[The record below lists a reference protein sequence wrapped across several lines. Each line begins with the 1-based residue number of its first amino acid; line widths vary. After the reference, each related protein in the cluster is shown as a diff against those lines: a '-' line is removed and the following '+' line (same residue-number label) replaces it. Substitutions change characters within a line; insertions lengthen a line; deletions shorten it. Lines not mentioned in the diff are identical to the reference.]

1 MFASLSS
8 GFGARNRRY
17 RDSALRRANPRS
29 NRSLSE
35 LWPCRTRTREPSR
48 SSIGAPRTFSSFV
61 EGGSDISEPGGDHC
75 ALCLLCRALLPGL
88 LVGSTIAKRV
98 TRPIWANHWLDCP
111 HLPRSWTRPPLIS
124 GQPPTEGGA
133 TANHLTERAPAR
145 RMINAPG
152 CFGGTARDCH
162 GDTPFGSC
170 NSIIPVRSA
179 ARHPG
184 EPPTRN
190 TMGTATR
197 TSSFRRRERPA
208 RPRRPF
214 HDQREQKVSGTAGF
228 VGGGRLKSA

>member
-75 ALCLLCRALLPGL
+75 ALCLLRRALLPGL
-88 LVGSTIAKRV
+88 WVRSTIAKRL

-111 HLPRSWTRPPLIS
+111 TFPRAGRGRRRSLVS
-124 GQPPTEGGA
+124 PPTAGGP
-133 TANHLTERAPAR
+133 TPNHPPEPAR
-145 RMINAPG
+145 PRRVINAPG
-152 CFGGTARDCH
+152 CCGGAARDCH

-184 EPPTRN
+184 EPPTRKP
-190 TMGTATR
+190 MGTATR
-197 TSSFRRRERPA
+197 PSSFRRRERPA